1 MAILRQRITY
11 KILFFFILQ
20 RYLSVILLFEL
31 LLYPLLKNVNIKIIL
46 NQNLVRSVFNS
57 IFEYL

>member
-57 IFEYL
+57 IFVYL